1 MAVREERIAATERDL
16 ADVTAAIEQAPD
28 DVSADVPPDPA
39 CRPHAGAHATA
50 RRGRG
55 VRALGEQT
63 TGGVRLAGTPSE
75 PTQGAPNSVKILS
88 AIIVGLIV
96 ALGVGL
102 VRNRFDRRIY
112 SVSDVAFVAPG
123 VEVLGVVASSA
134 GSSPGADLAGRSVR
148 RAATRAGAG
157 RLLLVPMSSTT
168 AAQVVADAVLRGA
181 ATDVID
187 VGVVQPVRSGQQAF
201 VDATEADHVVLLVS
215 VGRDTSPDV
224 QRALRQFG

>member
-1 MAVREERIAATERDL
+1 
-16 ADVTAAIEQAPD
+16 
-28 DVSADVPPDPA
+28 
-39 CRPHAGAHATA
+39 
-50 RRGRG
+50 
-55 VRALGEQT
+55 
-63 TGGVRLAGTPSE
+63 
-75 PTQGAPNSVKILS
+75 
-88 AIIVGLIV
+88 
-96 ALGVGL
+96 
-102 VRNRFDRRIY
+102 
-112 SVSDVAFVAPG
+112 VAFVAPG

-224 QRALRQFG
+224 QRALRQFGMIGAGVLGVVLTDVAQGEEAQAYESSATLRDVSV